1 MPPFFMNI
9 SALIAYLSDPAN
21 AADCAQLRAEK
32 PTSIN
37 QIQQAIAA
45 YPQAPVR
52 DLLTLFRLQ
61 DANNHKFSHA
71 HHLMLS
77 DKAAQQ
83 ASSSCLAAYHASKMQ
98 PGWHVADLCCGVG
111 VDLQAFATRA
121 SHVFALDASDEVLA
135 MARFNATVA
144 NHTNISF
151 LCQRA
156 ETFSQPVDAL
166 YADPDRRKSG
176 KRLINPETYS
186 PPLSAL
192 LSLQA
197 ITSNLLI
204 KCAPAVDYP
213 SIQVPLP
220 HTWECVAEGNTV
232 KEMLLC
238 TGQFAT
244 PDVPRRAVVLPSGIT
259 LNTSHAA
266 IETSTLKTYLHTPHG
281 AVVRAGL
288 VQECGEKI
296 GATML
301 HPKIALLTSD
311 QPGNSELVESYKVSD
326 EFPYSLKTLKG
337 WIKAHNIGNLVIK
350 TRGFPDTVESF
361 RKKLRLSGN
370 ASATLFLIRAEHG
383 FIAVVANL
391 VHPK

>member
-135 MARFNATVA
+135 MARFNAAVA

-151 LCQRA
+151 CASGPRLSHSRLTPFMPIRIA
-156 ETFSQPVDAL
+156 E
-166 YADPDRRKSG
+166 
-176 KRLINPETYS
+176 NPE
-186 PPLSAL
+186 SA
-192 LSLQA
+192 S
-197 ITSNLLI
+197 
-204 KCAPAVDYP
+204 
-213 SIQVPLP
+213 SIQKPI
-220 HTWECVAEGNTV
+220 
-232 KEMLLC
+232 LLHYPP
-238 TGQFAT
+238 F
-244 PDVPRRAVVLPSGIT
+244 
-259 LNTSHAA
+259 
-266 IETSTLKTYLHTPHG
+266 
-281 AVVRAGL
+281 
-288 VQECGEKI
+288 
-296 GATML
+296 
-301 HPKIALLTSD
+301 
-311 QPGNSELVESYKVSD
+311 
-326 EFPYSLKTLKG
+326 
-337 WIKAHNIGNLVIK
+337 
-350 TRGFPDTVESF
+350 
-361 RKKLRLSGN
+361 
-370 ASATLFLIRAEHG
+370 
-383 FIAVVANL
+383 
-391 VHPK
+391 